1 MSTKKTLP
9 GPKAQEFVARD
20 AAHISPSYTRSYP
33 FVMAKGRGSEV
44 WDVDGNRFID
54 FNAGVAVVS
63 TGHCHPEVVA
73 AIKAQA
79 DQFLHMSGTDFYY
92 PPQIELAEVLD
103 RIAPFDEDAQVFF
116 TNSGTE
122 TIEAAIKLAR
132 YYTGRNRFIGFYGG
146 FHGRSMGSLAFTA
159 SKAIQREGFSLAM
172 PGVSHV
178 PFPNPY
184 RPVLAIKDGDDY
196 GDAVVDYIEQVLFAT
211 AVPASDV
218 AGILVEPVL
227 GEGGYVW
234 PAPHFFP
241 RLRQLCDKYDILL
254 IVDEVQSGM
263 GRTGKWWAID
273 HYDVQPDIVCAAK
286 GIASGMPLGAMIARK
301 SLMIWGPGSHGNTF
315 GGNPLSCVA
324 ALATIRLIEN
334 EYMQNAAEM
343 GEHILD
349 ALAEIRPRHPSIG
362 DIRGKGL
369 MIGIELVE
377 DQQTKTPAHDLRDA
391 VVYKAFEKGLLLLGA
406 GTSTIRLS
414 PPLSITRDLV
424 DEGLAI
430 FDAALSEAE
439 EEMMPRAKAVPA
451 GAIEAGS

>member
-1 MSTKKTLP
+1 MGVPMSTKRMIP
-9 GPKAQEFVARD
+9 GPKAQEYVARD
-20 AAHISPSYTRSYP
+20 AARISPSYTRSYP
-33 FVMAKGRGSEV
+33 FVMARGRGSEV
-44 WDVDGNRFID
+44 WDVDGNRYID
-54 FNAGVAVVS
+54 FNAGVAVCA

-92 PPQIELAEVLD
+92 PPQIELAEELN
-103 RIAPFDEDAQVFF
+103 RIAPFDEEAQVFF

-122 TIEAAIKLAR
+122 TVEAAIKLAR

-159 SKAIQREGFSLAM
+159 SKVVQREGFSFPM

-184 RPVLAIKDGDDY
+184 RPVLAITYGDY
-196 GDAVVDYIEQVLFAT
+196 GDAVVDYIENVLFAT
-211 AVPASDV
+211 AVPPNDV
-218 AGILVEPVL
+218 AGILVEPVQ

-263 GRTGKWWAID
+263 GRTGKWWAIE
-273 HYDVQPDIVCAAK
+273 HFGVQPDIVCAAK
-286 GIASGMPLGAMIARK
+286 GIASGLPLGAMIARK

-334 EYMQNAAEM
+334 GYMQNAAEM
-343 GEHILD
+343 GDYILD

-377 DQQTKTPAHDLRDA
+377 DQQTKVPARSLRDA

-406 GTSTIRLS
+406 GMSTIRIS
-414 PPLSITRDLV
+414 PALNITRDLV
-424 DEGLAI
+424 DEALAI
-430 FDAALSEAE
+430 LDEALTEAE
-439 EEMMPRAKAVPA
+439 EEMLPQAA
-451 GAIEAGS
+451 GARAV